1 MKRPTKRI
9 VTTVAA
15 AALTISLGSGQLA
28 MTALA
33 AEPAGKDHGDITVD
47 MLKGAALEN
56 GTYNTTVSLMNANGS
71 GSPSMAAAVLSPDA
85 VLEVKDGVCL

>member
-33 AEPAGKDHGDITVD
+33 AEPAGKDHGDIT
-47 MLKGAALEN
+47 
-56 GTYNTTVSLMNANGS
+56 
-71 GSPSMAAAVLSPDA
+71 
-85 VLEVKDGVCL
+85 CLLYTSRCV